1 MISYSYP
8 PYLFHSG
15 VGNVAENL
23 VKILS
28 KKNEVFIISGKP
40 LFKSNYLYVN
50 TPGNIFRISVPQIF
64 HPRFDILYFRL
75 AVQKV
80 AKELLKKYDFDILH
94 DHQRE
99 GVEIAKYMRRMKLRT
114 KLLAHIHTCIG
125 QLLPFKDLR
134 GIKKYLIET
143 EEFLN
148 TKMLKTN
155 FDYDGYIAVSKFQKW
170 YSITHEGISKKIEVL
185 YNPINTTKYAESSN
199 KERKVTF
206 CGFLG
211 FGKRASWVIEAAN
224 ELINKRKIKAKFVII
239 GGGTQYNYLR
249 KLISKY
255 RLKNNVSLLGSVPE
269 CIKIRE
275 YQTSLLFTLPS
286 LHESYGQV
294 IVEAMSCGTPAL
306 VSDNSAMR
314 ELVKDGENGLRFSTF
329 NFKEYVDKMEYFLTN
344 EDEAKKMGRAARE
357 FVLKN
362 ASFEVIEKKLYAIYN
377 VFNE

>member
-1 MISYSYP
+1 MVSYSYP
-8 PYLFHSG
+8 PYLFRSG

-40 LFKSNYLYVN
+40 LLKFNNSSINAQR
-50 TPGNIFRISVPQIF
+50 NIFRISIPNIS

-75 AVQKV
+75 AARRV
-80 AKELLKKYDFDILH
+80 ARELLKKYDFDVLH

-99 GVEIAKYMRRMKLRT
+99 GVEIAKYMRSIKLRT

-125 QLLPFKDLR
+125 QLLPFRDLR
-134 GIKKYLIET
+134 GIKKYLVEA

-148 TKMLKTN
+148 AKMLKTN
-155 FDYDGYIAVSKFQKW
+155 FDYDGYITVSKFQKR
-170 YSITHEGISKKIEVL
+170 YAVTHEGIDKKIEVL
-185 YNPINTTKYAESSN
+185 YNPIDTTRYAESSD

-211 FGKRASWVIEAAN
+211 FRKRASWVIEAAN
-224 ELINKRKIKAKFVII
+224 ELINKRKIKANFIII
-239 GGGTQYNYLR
+239 GEGPQYKYLR
-249 KLISKY
+249 KLILKY
-255 RLKNNVSLLGSVPE
+255 RLTNNVSLLGFVPE
-269 CIKIRE
+269 YIKIRE
-275 YQTSLLFTLPS
+275 LQTSLLFTLPS

-306 VSDNSAMR
+306 VSNNSAMR

-329 NFKEYVDKMEYFLTN
+329 NFKEYVDKMEYLLTN
-344 EDEAKKMGRAARE
+344 EREAKKMGRAARE

-362 ASFEVIEKKLYAIYN
+362 ASFEVIEKKLYAIYRT
-377 VFNE
+377 